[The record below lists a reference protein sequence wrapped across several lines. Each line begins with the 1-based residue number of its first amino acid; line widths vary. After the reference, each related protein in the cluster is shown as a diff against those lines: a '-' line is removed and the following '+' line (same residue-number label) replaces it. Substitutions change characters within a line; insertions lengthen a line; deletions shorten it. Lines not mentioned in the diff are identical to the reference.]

1 MDSGA
6 GGGPQDPQ
14 IASRRFVR
22 TPVTI
27 AEANDLQT
35 ARREWNVLLVAGFGG
50 CHNPSH
56 CDTGDKSAISS
67 EGGSAT
73 ESTFVKTPT
82 RSFLLGMLPI
92 SVGLLA
98 FYWISAVTTVGG
110 GNWGEFQTFGYQG
123 GIPHSPGFPLL
134 TASIYFGT
142 HLLKF
147 LEPTHAAN
155 VVNGTF
161 AAAAGVL
168 LFAAAWKLSGS
179 WMAALLTTT
188 VFATGYSVWEHA
200 VQAEMMSLQAALVLG
215 VVVTLLR
222 YDSRPSAS
230 RLALVAF
237 ATGLSL
243 TNHGISLFMVPATVG
258 FIALKPYRGLL
269 RPKSAFLSL
278 GAFLLG
284 LLPWLYF
291 LRALFMDVTISR
303 PENWRHISF
312 DEAVYLVVRKPLLW
326 VSSTD
331 AVENPLAEG
340 SQAILAEWPRFAHD
354 ALREFGWIWVGAAGL
369 GWLLLVATRSR
380 LAAWC
385 LWTAATTLWFAL
397 STSPL
402 LDVDRYFVVIYC
414 VAAICL
420 AVTLGF
426 ALRLVRRLAR
436 GLRGTRPARMV
447 MPMALSILLVI
458 AGLRAWEQLSGPTA
472 LNIQRHRENAEEQYI
487 LGEGIVRH
495 SAPNSVFMT
504 NWTSSWYPRYVIYVK
519 GLNTGLEVKTTDY
532 WTMGIEQADKILGSG
547 RRLYLQRSREDYESR
562 YRVLSVEGVFFE
574 VVPRE

>member
-1 MDSGA
+1 M
-6 GGGPQDPQ
+6 
-14 IASRRFVR
+14 
-22 TPVTI
+22 
-27 AEANDLQT
+27 
-35 ARREWNVLLVAGFGG
+35 
-50 CHNPSH
+50 
-56 CDTGDKSAISS
+56 
-67 EGGSAT
+67 
-73 ESTFVKTPT
+73 KTPT

-303 PENWRHISF
+303 PENWRRISF

-340 SQAILAEWPRFAHD
+340 SQAILAEWPP
-354 ALREFGWIWVGAAGL
+354 LRARRAARIRMDMGGRRRSRVAPAGREPGL
-369 GWLLLVATRSR
+369 GLRPGASGRPPPPCGSR
-380 LAAWC
+380 CPQVRCW
-385 LWTAATTLWFAL
+385 
-397 STSPL
+397 
-402 LDVDRYFVVIYC
+402 DVDRYFVVIYC

-532 WTMGIEQADKILGSG
+532 WTMGIEQADKILGVGGACTYSG
-547 RRLYLQRSREDYESR
+547 AGKTTRAATGS
-562 YRVLSVEGVFFE
+562 
-574 VVPRE
+574 